1 MLFFVQM
8 GRYDLPS
15 RLSIYLSNAEDVNLR
30 ISSSESVLLELLACE
45 TNLKKH

>member
-1 MLFFVQM
+1 MLFFVEM

-30 ISSSESVLLELLACE
+30 ISSSESPS
-45 TNLKKH
+45 